1 MESALTIDPSH
12 SDLLAIKKDLLEII
26 KILTDKLPLPVEDWE
41 PKDDSNETKTSAEE
55 KSNKTEVKEDPGM
68 LEPAFYNN
76 QRPSSL

>member
-41 PKDDSNETKTSAEE
+41 PKDDSNETKTSAEG
-55 KSNKTEVKEDPGM
+55 KGKTEVKEVPGM